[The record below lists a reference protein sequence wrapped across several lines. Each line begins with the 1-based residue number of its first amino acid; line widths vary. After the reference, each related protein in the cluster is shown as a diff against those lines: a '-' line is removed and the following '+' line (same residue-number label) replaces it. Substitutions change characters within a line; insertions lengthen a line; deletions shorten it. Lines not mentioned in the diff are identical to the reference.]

1 GAPHHIHRTADVGQ
15 GLAGFLEKQPAGV
28 GQRHVPVAALEQ
40 AHPEFLFQGLDL
52 LAQRRLGN
60 AQHLSGAAEMQL
72 LGDGDEIAQV
82 AQFHKGSMSRK
93 TYRSC
98 RILYWI
104 EISILLIL
112 VTIPTTKTV
121 LAPADPC
128 VTAAF
133 CPKKIRSRGPP
144 CADPIP
150 TQPMPASLPTRSLPL
165 AA

>member
-1 GAPHHIHRTADVGQ
+1 
-15 GLAGFLEKQPAGV
+15 
-28 GQRHVPVAALEQ
+28 
-40 AHPEFLFQGLDL
+40 
-52 LAQRRLGN
+52 GN

-133 CPKKIRSRGPP
+133 CPKKYAHEVPHAPIRSPRSQGLRPCRRGACPWPP
-144 CADPIP
+144 DSGSRLHREGHPRLSAHPP
-150 TQPMPASLPTRSLPL
+150 GHVLRR
-165 AA
+165 